1 MDDLTI
7 ALQLVAIELGVL
19 ISGLLVAIIVMF
31 SRRYRAHRRSAR
43 TLINRLKDH
52 RPQREQRRREL
63 LQQISVLNEDL
74 VKEGLDDLIR
84 RENTV
89 FARILNALTGDNS
102 QGLEHLDE
110 DIHGL
115 VAGYL
120 ALVADGVNPRASGR
134 DELLVKLRDEINNMS
149 ARYRELKEDNAR
161 LEGELAEVTREYQK
175 LYERERLRQEQH
187 KRAP

>member
-7 ALQLVAIELGVL
+7 ALQLVGIELGVL
-19 ISGLLVAIIVMF
+19 IAALLVVILVTF

-43 TLINRLKDH
+43 TLIKRLKGN
-52 RPQREQRRREL
+52 RREREQRRREL
-63 LQQISVLNEDL
+63 LQRISLLNEDL
-74 VKEGLDDLIR
+74 VEAGLDDLIR

-89 FARILNALTGDNS
+89 FARILNALTGDGS
-102 QGLEHLDE
+102 QGLERLDE

-120 ALVADGVNPRASGR
+120 ALVADGVNTRSSGR
-134 DELLVKLRDEINNMS
+134 DELLVKLRDEINNLS
-149 ARYRELKEDNAR
+149 ARYRELKEENAR
-161 LEGELAEVTREYQK
+161 LGAELTRVTDEYHK

-187 KRAP
+187 RRAP